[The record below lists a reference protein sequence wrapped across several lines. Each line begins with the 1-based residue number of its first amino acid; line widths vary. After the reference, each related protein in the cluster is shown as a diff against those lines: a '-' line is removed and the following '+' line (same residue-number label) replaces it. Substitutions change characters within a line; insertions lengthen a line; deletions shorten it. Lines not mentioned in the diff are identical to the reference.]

1 MSEPVII
8 SFGGGKGG
16 TGKSTL
22 AVNIGTILAERGMTI
37 GFLDADLG
45 GANLHTMLGLKR
57 PKKTL
62 ADFLADRASLS
73 DIAEPTPIQ
82 NTWLVSGASDVL
94 EVSNPKFA
102 QKNRLIET
110 LKSLP
115 ADILLVDL
123 GAGTG
128 ANTTD
133 FFAAFTIGVI
143 VLDGLP
149 TSVENAYG
157 FLKNAV
163 IRGLARLFPV
173 GHMAHTHLLRFSD
186 PLSNGGIATMSELTA
201 LISRSDPAAARIMHE
216 WLLSRRWIVI
226 VNMVR
231 SKIDVDGAT
240 RFIEIVKKYLG
251 ILCVYSGYLVFDPS
265 ARDAVRAMRPL
276 ALSADE
282 RTRACFEAL
291 TDNILSLTHRN

>member
-16 TGKSTL
+16 TGKSTM
-22 AVNIGTILAERGMTI
+22 AVNIGTVFAQRGIKT

-45 GANLHTMLGLKR
+45 GANLHTMLGVKR

-62 ADFLADRASLS
+62 ADFLADRAQLS
-73 DIAEPTPIQ
+73 DIAESTVVQ
-82 NTWLVSGASDVL
+82 NSWLVSGASDVL
-94 EVSNPKFA
+94 ELSNPKFA
-102 QKNRLIET
+102 QKNKLIEA

-115 ADILLVDL
+115 AEVLLVDL
-123 GAGTG
+123 GAGAG

-133 FFAAFTIGVI
+133 FFAAFAIGVL

-163 IRGLARLFPV
+163 IRGLARLFPT
-173 GHMAHTHLLRFSD
+173 GHPVHTHLLRFAD
-186 PLSNGGIATMSELTA
+186 PLAGGGIATISELTA
-201 LISRSDPAAARIMHE
+201 AISRSDPAAARAIHE
-216 WLLSRRWIVI
+216 WLLSRRWIVV

-231 SKIDVDGAT
+231 SKIDVDGAG
-240 RFIEIVKKYLG
+240 RFIDIVKKYLG
-251 ILCVYSGYLVFDPS
+251 VTCVYAGYLVFDPA
-265 ARDAVRAMRPL
+265 ARDAVRSMRPL
-276 ALSADE
+276 VLAADE

-291 TDNILSLTHRN
+291 ADNILSLTHKG